1 MTRPIPSDASD
12 HVRPEELAA
21 YLDGKL
27 RPEERQAV
35 ERHLLVCAECRQ
47 DLAEAA
53 ELGAGPRRSTWV
65 TLGLPIA
72 AAAVLAVAVIGRGDR
87 VPPPEAGPPVL
98 RAPQPEG
105 TRPLATVGPADG
117 AGVPL
122 DSLVF
127 RWRSA
132 GGQVH
137 YVLTVTDQAGD
148 VAWTTST
155 SDTSVAL
162 PSGVGLRGGARY
174 YWYVDALLEG
184 ATSSTTGVREF
195 IVR

>member
-1 MTRPIPSDASD
+1 MTRPIPSDLGD

-21 YLDGKL
+21 YLNGKL
-27 RPEERQAV
+27 RPEERRIA

-53 ELGAGPRRSTWV
+53 ELGAGPRRSTWL
-65 TLGLPIA
+65 TLGLPLA
-72 AAAVLAVAVIGRGDR
+72 AAAVLALAVIGRGDR
-87 VPPPEAGPPVL
+87 VPEAGPPVL
-98 RAPQPEG
+98 RGPQAEG
-105 TRPLATVGPADG
+105 TRALASVGPADG
-117 AGVPL
+117 AGVAL

-132 GGQVH
+132 AGQVH
-137 YVLTVTDQAGD
+137 YVLTLTDEAGD
-148 VAWTTST
+148 VAWTTTT

-162 PSGVGLRGGARY
+162 PSGVGLRSGERY

-195 IVR
+195 IVK

>member
-1 MTRPIPSDASD
+1 
-12 HVRPEELAA
+12 VRPEELAA

-27 RPEERQAV
+27 RPEERQIA

-53 ELGAGPRRSTWV
+53 ELGAGPRRSAWV
-65 TLGLPIA
+65 KLGVPFA
-72 AAAVLAVAVIGRGDR
+72 VAAVLTLAVIGRGDR
-87 VPPPEAGPPVL
+87 VPAPEAGPPVL
-98 RAPQPEG
+98 RGPQAEG
-105 TRPLATVGPADG
+105 TRALASVGPANR
-117 AGVPL
+117 AGVTL

-132 GGQVH
+132 GGQAH

-148 VAWTTST
+148 VTWTTST

-162 PSGVGLRGGARY
+162 PPGVGLRSGERY

-184 ATSSTTGVREF
+184 ATSFTTGVREF